1 MKVAYVSAYNSNDIN
16 NWSGLGYYMY
26 KCIADQGVEVILINS
41 EVRPGKW
48 LRIRANF
55 TRLFFGKRYEIARN
69 PGFLK
74 KMAAKACQQLKEIK
88 FDLVL
93 SPGSL
98 PVAYLNTDKP
108 IVFWTDATFDCLV
121 GFYPEWNNLSKR
133 SLRDGHE
140 AEQLAINRASMIFYT
155 SDWARE
161 NAITHYKAP
170 PAKVKQIP
178 NGPNLESHLTEE
190 DIEAIICRR
199 QKNEQIKLLFVGLD
213 WNRKGGD
220 QAVETVTRLREMGQD
235 AVLTIVGSYN
245 APASLPAYVV
255 LHPFVDKTLPDGV
268 DKLNELYNE
277 ANFFILPT
285 KAECFA
291 VVFAEAGSHG
301 LPVITTNVGGC
312 SSAIKNGYNGF
323 CLEVVNFSAEAAE
336 KISHLA
342 ASPDLYRQ
350 YSLNAFQ
357 NYRKDLNWDVVGKRV
372 VKAMKE
378 LMNQKSLLLLGLYQV
393 VFGMFALAGGCL

>member
-41 EVRPGKW
+41 EVQPGKW
-48 LRIRANF
+48 LRIRASL
-55 TRLFFGKRYEIARN
+55 TRLFFRKRYEIARN
-69 PGFLK
+69 PAFLK
-74 KMAAKACQQLKEIK
+74 KMAAKACQQLREIK
-88 FDLVL
+88 YDLVL

-98 PVAYLNTDKP
+98 PVAYLEIEKP

-121 GFYPEWNNLSKR
+121 GFYPEWNNLSKQ

-140 AEQLAINRASMIFYT
+140 AEQMAINRASMIFYT
-155 SDWARE
+155 SEWARQ

-190 DIEAIICRR
+190 EIEAIICQR
-199 QKNEQIKLLFVGLD
+199 QKNKQIKLLFVGLD
-213 WNRKGGD
+213 WHRKGGD
-220 QAVETVTRLREMGQD
+220 QAVETVTRLREKGLD
-235 AVLTIVGSYN
+235 AMLTIVGSYN
-245 APASLPAYVV
+245 APKALPPYVK
-255 LHPFVDKTLPDGV
+255 LHPFVDKTLPAGV
-268 DKLNELYNE
+268 EKLNELYNE

-301 LPVITTNVGGC
+301 LPVITTDVGGC
-312 SSAIKNGYNGF
+312 SSAIKNGYNGY
-323 CLEVVNFSAEAAE
+323 CLDLDDFSSQAAE
-336 KISHLA
+336 KIGELA
-342 ASPDLYRQ
+342 GSPDLYRQ

-357 NYRKDLNWDVVGKRV
+357 NYCRDLNWEVVGKRV
-372 VKAMKE
+372 VKAMNE

-393 VFGMFALAGGCL
+393 VFATFALGGSCL